1 MTLFDEMQ
9 TKCRIRRNI
18 FQTQCPLDEIG
29 LDEMSW
35 IPSLETCLQMFSRVE
50 VDVYPR
56 VGSFKHIAEAESSNA
71 YVSAHGSLVL
81 QPFMFQWIISYRFL
95 FILFD
100 KIKMELFI
108 LYLINMRSQVTSSKF

>member
-1 MTLFDEMQ
+1 MPYSAKYLSDEMS
-9 TKCRIRRNI
+9 
-18 FQTQCPLDEIG
+18 LDEIG

-81 QPFMFQWIISYRFL
+81 QPFMFQWIMSYRFL
-95 FILFD
+95 FI
-100 KIKMELFI
+100 
-108 LYLINMRSQVTSSKF
+108 YLIKLRWNYSFYI

>member
-1 MTLFDEMQ
+1 
-9 TKCRIRRNI
+9 
-18 FQTQCPLDEIG
+18 
-29 LDEMSW
+29 MSW

-71 YVSAHGSLVL
+71 YVSAHGGLVL

>member
-1 MTLFDEMQ
+1 MPYSAKYLS
-9 TKCRIRRNI
+9 
-18 FQTQCPLDEIG
+18 
-29 LDEMSW
+29 DEMSFRRNRFRRNVMDP
-35 IPSLETCLQMFSRVE
+35 ITRNLSSDVSRVE

-71 YVSAHGSLVL
+71 YVSAHESLVL